1 MSNLETINLQGQTII
16 DGKTINN
23 ILIYGDGEVLFDCKR
38 AEINEYPSR
47 FSWEKLSTI
56 IIEEVKLA
64 KKLNLSRKDNFIII
78 NKEHNYFNE
87 SRYDLYIHTKDI
99 RVKNKREEISMELD
113 DKTTFIP
120 VADLYFTYG
129 ATKIEKL
136 KDNDSRRIEYD
147 SLHPFTAK
155 EGQISRC
162 ELTDLGKEI
171 EVLEKK
177 FEELNIKIPSYE
189 IKALVKNFKVTEREK
204 KL

>member
-23 ILIYGDGEVLFDCKR
+23 ILIYGDGEVLFDFKR

-56 IIEEVKLA
+56 TIEEVKLA

-99 RVKNKREEISMELD
+99 ATPDEVMCEFFEFLANLAITL
-113 DKTTFIP
+113 
-120 VADLYFTYG
+120 VADMGEVNKERYQKVK
-129 ATKIEKL
+129 KIMFIRE
-136 KDNDSRRIEYD
+136 N
-147 SLHPFTAK
+147 
-155 EGQISRC
+155 
-162 ELTDLGKEI
+162 
-171 EVLEKK
+171 
-177 FEELNIKIPSYE
+177 N
-189 IKALVKNFKVTEREK
+189 NFIH
-204 KL
+204 